1 MLVTAVVLTLFLKL
15 IVERERY
22 AISLRKALGFTSETI
37 KRTYFVKG
45 LLPAVSGIVVGLT
58 LGNLCGES
66 LCGMVLKSFGA
77 DSFRFVINWGQVMAG
92 IPIVILG
99 VAILA
104 VWAGISQIGQI
115 KAYECCRGKE

>member
-1 MLVTAVVLTLFLKL
+1 MMVGDGCSAFGIFYILLCMMNGEA
-15 IVERERY
+15 
-22 AISLRKALGFTSETI
+22 ALWQICVGVFIYFT
-37 KRTYFVKG
+37 KG
-45 LLPAVSGIVVGLT
+45 LVPAVLGIVAGLT
-58 LGNLCGES
+58 LGHLCGES
-66 LCGMVLKSFGA
+66 LCGMVLKSLGA

-99 VAILA
+99 AAILA

>member
-1 MLVTAVVLTLFLKL
+1 MLVTAVVLALFLRL

-22 AISLRKALGFTSETI
+22 AISLHKALGFTSGTV

-45 LLPAVSGIVVGLT
+45 LTPAVLGIVAGIT
-58 LGNLCGES
+58 LGSLCGES
-66 LCGMVLKSFGA
+66 LCGMALKSFGA
-77 DSFRFVINWGQVMAG
+77 DGFRFVINWGQVMAG
-92 IPIVILG
+92 IPTVILG

>member
-1 MLVTAVVLTLFLKL
+1 MTDLWKQILDNLAFVGV
-15 IVERERY
+15 
-22 AISLRKALGFTSETI
+22 SLA
-37 KRTYFVKG
+37 
-45 LLPAVSGIVVGLT
+45 IVVGLT